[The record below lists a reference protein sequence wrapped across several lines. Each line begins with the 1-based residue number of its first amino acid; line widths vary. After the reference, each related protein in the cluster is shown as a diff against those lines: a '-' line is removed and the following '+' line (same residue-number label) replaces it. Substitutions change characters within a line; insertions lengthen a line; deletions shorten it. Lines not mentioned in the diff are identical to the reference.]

1 MLFSEV
7 QPECKEVQCTVY
19 FGKCTLA
26 KCLLLQELLSAK
38 VHSVHSVKCTVPSS
52 LPKCAVHSAHLHST
66 QRTVHYA
73 KYKVHS
79 VQQLNCDASTAVA
92 ASDVLSCIASSLRCI
107 LFSILSTVGEGVIL
121 SAELSRVEKKH
132 NFVIIFTPIYNTL
145 IFTEILTQLK
155 VWTAEILQQSLA
167 SDELSC
173 N

>member
-1 MLFSEV
+1 MSKYIFVLRGQKLLWCILLQWSVRCKRSWPLTLQHWRAVLFSEV

-66 QRTVHYA
+66 QRTVHCA

-79 VQQLNCDASTAVA
+79 VHQLNCDASTAVA
-92 ASDVLSCIASSLRCI
+92 AL
-107 LFSILSTVGEGVIL
+107 
-121 SAELSRVEKKH
+121 
-132 NFVIIFTPIYNTL
+132 
-145 IFTEILTQLK
+145 
-155 VWTAEILQQSLA
+155 
-167 SDELSC
+167 
-173 N
+173 